1 MEGVFVFSSVAS
13 TLASSATGAFF
24 EAMIAAATIAS
35 NHGFHHI
42 LFLTNNRN
50 AAQVFKKEKTTLEWL
65 FCKVFCVPHV
75 VVKSI

>member
-42 LFLTNNRN
+42 LFLIDSRN
-50 AAQVFKKEKTTLEWL
+50 AAQVFKKEKTTPGWL
-65 FCKVFCVPHV
+65 T
-75 VVKSI
+75 